1 MTVRR
6 RLLRYA
12 QPYLGRFGWACLAMT
27 GVSAINGLGILLLK
41 PIVDEVFIAKDLRM
55 LALAVAGVPLLV
67 ALKAAAS
74 YIQNYLM
81 SWIGQRVSQQ
91 IREDLFRHLHL
102 LPLEFYSGLRG
113 SDVLSRV
120 TGDLTLVQSAL
131 TALPVYLIRDSLTVL
146 FLVSSLF
153 MLDWR
158 FALLTVLGSPLSL
171 AALWVLS
178 RKMRAASRQSQI
190 AVDRLHHRFQESV
203 QGMMTVKAFN
213 YEAGATEKFQE
224 ENESFFQPMMR
235 YLRATALMNPLLELG
250 ASVMVAA
257 VIWFG
262 GREVINGRMTPGA
275 FFAFMG
281 AMLAA
286 YAPIKNLARVNAEGQ
301 RAWASAE
308 RLFQILDEKTA
319 VPRKRMPGFQRL
331 NAGIRLEG
339 VGFRYPGAR
348 NWALRGLTLEIPKGA
363 RTAIVGP
370 NGCGKTTI
378 TKLLLRLH
386 DPMEGRIT
394 FDGVDAREL
403 DASSIRA
410 RAGLVSADAVLFNDT
425 VFQNLALGRKVVT
438 LSEVEA
444 AVRAV
449 GASEF
454 VANLPEGY
462 QTTLGDWGFSLSFG
476 QRQKMAIARMLL
488 KDPDIVVLDE
498 ATAHLD
504 GSAREEVLAA
514 LDKALAGRTVVT
526 IAHDLASVAPAH
538 RIYVLNGG
546 SLAES
551 GTHTDLMESKGL
563 YRRLFELQSAARDSA
578 EAS

>member
-1 MTVRR
+1 
-6 RLLRYA
+6 
-12 QPYLGRFGWACLAMT
+12 FGWACLAMT

-67 ALKAAAS
+67 ALKAVAS

-146 FLVSSLF
+146 FLVSTLF

-158 FALLTVLGSPLSL
+158 FALLAALGSPLSL

-178 RKMRAASRQSQI
+178 RKMRDASRQSQI

-257 VIWFG
+257 VVWFG

-281 AMLAA
+281 ALLAA

-319 VPRKRMPGFQRL
+319 VPRKRMPNFRRL
-331 NAGIRLEG
+331 GAAIRLEG

-348 NWALRGLTLEIPKGA
+348 SWAVRGLTLEIPKGG

-386 DPMEGRIT
+386 DPQEGRIT

-425 VFQNLALGRKVVT
+425 VFQNLALGRKIVA

-454 VANLPEGY
+454 VASLPEGY

-476 QRQKMAIARMLL
+476 QRQKMAIARMLV

-504 GSAREEVLAA
+504 GAAREEVLAV
-514 LDKALAGRTVVT
+514 LGTALAGRTVVT
-526 IAHDLASVAPAH
+526 IAHDLASVAPADK
-538 RIYVLNGG
+538 IFVLNNGG
-546 SLAES
+546 LAES
-551 GTHTDLMESKGL
+551 GTHAELMASRGL

>member
-1 MTVRR
+1 MSVRR
-6 RLLRYA
+6 RLLRYV
-12 QPYLGRFGWACLAMT
+12 QPYLGRFGWACLAMA

-67 ALKAAAS
+67 ALKVVAS

-146 FLVSSLF
+146 FLVSTLF

-171 AALWVLS
+171 TALWVLS
-178 RKMRAASRQSQI
+178 RKMRDASRQSQI

-250 ASVMVAA
+250 ASILVAA

-262 GREVINGRMTPGA
+262 GREVIIGRMTPGA

-319 VPRKRMPGFQRL
+319 VPRKRMPNFKRL
-331 NAGIRLEG
+331 ASGVRLED

-348 NWALRGLTLEIPKGA
+348 GWAVRGLTLDIPKGE

-386 DPMEGRIT
+386 DPLEGRIT

-403 DASSIRA
+403 DAASIRA
-410 RAGLVSADAVLFNDT
+410 RAGLVSADAMLFNDT
-425 VFQNLALGRKVVT
+425 VFQNLALGRKVT
-438 LSEVEA
+438 ALSEVEA

-449 GASEF
+449 GAAELI
-454 VANLPEGY
+454 AGLPEGY

-476 QRQKMAIARMLL
+476 QRQKLAIARMLL

-498 ATAHLD
+498 AIAHLD
-504 GSAREEVLAA
+504 GSAREEVLAV
-514 LDKALAGRTVVT
+514 LGKALAGRTVVT

-538 RIYVLNGG
+538 RIHVLNGG

-551 GTHTDLMESKGL
+551 GTHAELMERRGL
-563 YRRLFELQSAARDSA
+563 YRRLFELQSVARDST